1 LTPYEYN
8 LVKMYTSDEQRV
20 ARWHGKYN
28 RNEDDSFS
36 FLHIPLL
43 SLQLCFYSKSIFEPL
58 HCGRHCMKSCGH
70 HDEQDSQILCPYTV
84 KYVIAVVTSGMK

>member
-1 LTPYEYN
+1 MTLFP
-8 LVKMYTSDEQRV
+8 
-20 ARWHGKYN
+20 
-28 RNEDDSFS
+28 

-58 HCGRHCMKSCGH
+58 HCGRHCVKSCGH

-84 KYVIAVVTSGMK
+84 NYVIAVVTSGMK